1 VKAVDWFVHRSGE
14 PSGRP
19 LLLLHGFLGSGA
31 DWVEVME
38 GLPAGVYAAAP
49 DLPGHGRTRANLEV
63 LDFETLAGDLA
74 EFAAREFNRPPVL
87 AGYSM
92 GGRIALHTA
101 LEYPESFAGLV
112 LESATAG
119 IEDVRDREKR
129 IVADKDTADRLR
141 RSETKTFLH
150 SWYDQPVFSTLNRKQ
165 IDTLI
170 KNRININP
178 SSAAEVL
185 ESLSQGEQP
194 NLWPGLGE
202 LSLPTLVM
210 AGAEDNKYRELAV
223 RMASA
228 IPENRLSIIPEAGH
242 ITHLEN
248 KNEFVGA
255 LKTFLDECYG

>member
-1 VKAVDWFVHRSGE
+1 
-14 PSGRP
+14 
-19 LLLLHGFLGSGA
+19 
-31 DWVEVME
+31 
-38 GLPAGVYAAAP
+38 
-49 DLPGHGRTRANLEV
+49 
-63 LDFETLAGDLA
+63 
-74 EFAAREFNRPPVL
+74 
-87 AGYSM
+87 
-92 GGRIALHTA
+92 
-101 LEYPESFAGLV
+101 
-112 LESATAG
+112 
-119 IEDVRDREKR
+119 
-129 IVADKDTADRLR
+129 
-141 RSETKTFLH
+141 
-150 SWYDQPVFSTLNRKQ
+150 LNRKQ

-248 KNEFVGA
+248 KTEFVGA